1 MTQKANASGLV
12 TVGGRLQYGLRWK
25 RRWLAR
31 RRLWAI
37 WDSGAWSLLA
47 GFAAAALV
55 EQVSCNL
62 DSCWCLSTDYN
73 GTEFVIPSISWPG
86 GRGMGMGWASP
97 WVEFKILWSRY
108 FSIKG
113 QIDGQNQPRGLG
125 RVVSVGG
132 SIFTICKINNFWMA
146 TPLILYKLYFE
157 AILPLVVIK
166 VKLSLI
172 LYNVSI
178 SNCLRMPFIQ
188 NTYLGYYVKVSLV
201 QLFKKPT
208 EMAVAA
214 QISQWLHLAFII
226 HFLVH
231 SF

>member
-1 MTQKANASGLV
+1 
-12 TVGGRLQYGLRWK
+12 
-25 RRWLAR
+25 
-31 RRLWAI
+31 
-37 WDSGAWSLLA
+37 
-47 GFAAAALV
+47 
-55 EQVSCNL
+55 
-62 DSCWCLSTDYN
+62 
-73 GTEFVIPSISWPG
+73 
-86 GRGMGMGWASP
+86 
-97 WVEFKILWSRY
+97 
-108 FSIKG
+108 
-113 QIDGQNQPRGLG
+113 
-125 RVVSVGG
+125 
-132 SIFTICKINNFWMA
+132 MA

-214 QISQWLHLAFII
+214 QISQ
-226 HFLVH
+226 
-231 SF
+231 